1 MAVVTQRNA
10 KGSKMDSFEPYT
22 LTLKQV
28 ANALHISRTTLWRR
42 IQEGELQ
49 TVELGGRR
57 LITPQAL
64 NTYIKNLETNQP
76 TLANSSK
83 NGGAK

>member
-1 MAVVTQRNA
+1 MEHLEQ
-10 KGSKMDSFEPYT
+10 YT

-49 TVELGGRR
+49 TIELGGRR
-57 LITPQAL
+57 LVTPQSL
-64 NTYIKNLETNQP
+64 NAYLDHLQTDQP
-76 TLANSSK
+76 TLVDSSK
-83 NGGAK
+83 NVGAK

>member
-10 KGSKMDSFEPYT
+10 KGSKMESFEPYT

-64 NTYIKNLETNQP
+64 NAYIKHLETDPP
-76 TLANSSK
+76 TLVNSSMS
-83 NGGAK
+83 GGAE